1 MAFNTLTYS
10 ILQSPFLIF
19 VFVLICSVF
28 FCFNKSKNSSSSS
41 SSIVLICTVLVTT
54 KVRYIR
60 KSSVGETKWWA
71 ISIHERLAVSEL
83 KYLCCL
89 AMHTCH
95 TIKYIYIYIFFL
107 SFKKCL
113 STDYCFIVRLACF
126 AFSEQRG
133 GDGSYREVTKTTKKI
148 NRR

>member
-41 SSIVLICTVLVTT
+41 NSSIVLICTVLVTT

-89 AMHTCH
+89 AMHTFH
-95 TIKYIYIYIFFL
+95 KIKYIYIYFL
-107 SFKKCL
+107 
-113 STDYCFIVRLACF
+113 FIVQKVLVHGLLFYCSLGLFCF
-126 AFSEQRG
+126 QR
-133 GDGSYREVTKTTKKI
+133 TTGRRWFVQRSHENNKK
-148 NRR
+148 N